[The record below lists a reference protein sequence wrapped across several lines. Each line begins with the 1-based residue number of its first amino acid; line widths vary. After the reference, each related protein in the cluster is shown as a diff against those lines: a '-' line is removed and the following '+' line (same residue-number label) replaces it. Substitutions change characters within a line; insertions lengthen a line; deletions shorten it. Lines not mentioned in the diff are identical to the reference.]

1 MWAKRFSLIAMGVG
15 AAVPLWVL
23 GHSAAPG
30 SVTTS
35 SSGLQNGTYTQAL
48 ATMQST
54 IAQLQAKNLLAE
66 QSLQKL
72 QVEALAWKNQNKKL
86 VSLLQTAQTENLT
99 LQNAVQ
105 KWQSVASR
113 PQVHTV
119 TRASGHGHDGGDGFG
134 D

>member
-1 MWAKRFSLIAMGVG
+1 MWVKRISLIVLGIG
-15 AAVPLWVL
+15 SAVPLLVL
-23 GHSAAPG
+23 GHSAVPG
-30 SVTTS
+30 NSVAS
-35 SSGLQNGTYTQAL
+35 SSGLQTGSYTQAL

-66 QSLQKL
+66 KSLQKL
-72 QVEALAWKNQNKKL
+72 QTEALTWKNQNKKL

-105 KWQSVASR
+105 KWQSAASR

-119 TRASGHGHDGGDGFG
+119 TGASGHGHDGGDGFG

>member
-1 MWAKRFSLIAMGVG
+1 MWVKRVSLIAMGVG

-23 GHSAAPG
+23 GHSAANG
-30 SVTTS
+30 SAVTS
-35 SSGLQNGTYTQAL
+35 STSLQSGSYTHVL
-48 ATMQST
+48 STMQST
-54 IAQLQAKNLLAE
+54 IAQLQAKNLMAE

-72 QVEALAWKNQNKKL
+72 QTEALTWKNQNKRL

-105 KWQSVASR
+105 KWQAVASR

-119 TRASGHGHDGGDGFG
+119 TGASGHGHDRGDGFG